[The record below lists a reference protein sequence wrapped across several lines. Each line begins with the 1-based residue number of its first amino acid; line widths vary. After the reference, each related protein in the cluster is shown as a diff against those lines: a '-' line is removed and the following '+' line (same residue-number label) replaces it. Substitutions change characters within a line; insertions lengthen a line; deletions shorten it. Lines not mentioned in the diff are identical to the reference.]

1 MKRPITPFIIA
12 VVAFL
17 VVIFGGI
24 AIFGALSGGSSPTIS
39 TQAVPTGTTNV
50 SILKPA
56 TVPPKANECSVSL
69 TYASNGNPS
78 PITCSGNEI
87 NVQAWNALAALE
99 PRVMK
104 LGYSPTATQVE
115 QAICFDGNDANVDS
129 SPIISAPLESSI
141 YTLASLY
148 YGWHFNINP
157 TALLSSGC

>member
-1 MKRPITPFIIA
+1 MKRPVTPFIIA
-12 VVAFL
+12 VAAFL
-17 VVIFGGI
+17 VVIFGGV
-24 AIFGALSGGSSPTIS
+24 AIFGALSGGSSPAIS
-39 TQAVPTGTTNV
+39 TQSAPTSSTNV

-56 TVPPKANECSVSL
+56 TVPPKAGECSVSL

-78 PITCSGNEI
+78 PITCAGNEI

-99 PRVMK
+99 PTVMK
-104 LGYSPTATQVE
+104 LGYNPTAARVE